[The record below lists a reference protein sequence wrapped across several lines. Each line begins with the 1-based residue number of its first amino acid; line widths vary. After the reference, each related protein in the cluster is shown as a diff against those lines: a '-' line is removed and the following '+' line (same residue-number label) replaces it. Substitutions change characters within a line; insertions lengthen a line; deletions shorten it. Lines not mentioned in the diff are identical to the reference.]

1 MKIKRII
8 TIGCLLL
15 FCQGMFSQSNDRIVI
30 FGQQAMEM
38 VKHFGGKEKVV
49 GVGYLDKKVKKGEY
63 TDWPILTSLWPSVE
77 SIIVTRPSHLFGMES
92 AFKAKRSG
100 SQEFWEKKGVE
111 ITSVFDFNEA
121 RTLEVFYKDLR
132 TFSTVFNKQKEVEQF
147 IKEEND
153 KLKKLKDKLPITK
166 GSKPKK
172 VLFLANVRSS
182 DIYYCYTQDKCL
194 VGAMLA
200 DFNVEFLTS
209 TNMVIPVS
217 IEYMVSL
224 NPDYII
230 LSSFQANS
238 LSDLLKYFKEHK
250 VLKRLD
256 AVQHNRIM
264 TVDYSNAV
272 SGGLEFVSLY
282 EQLVSFFY
290 PLIKYET
297 K

>member
-1 MKIKRII
+1 MNKVMRYWKIAVSI
-8 TIGCLLL
+8 LLV
-15 FCQGMFSQSNDRIVI
+15 SQVSFAQAEDRIVI
-30 FGQQAMEM
+30 FGQQAVEM

-77 SIIVTRPSHLFGMES
+77 SIIVTKPTQLFGMES

-100 SQEFWEKKGVE
+100 STVFWENKGVKV
-111 ITSVFDFNEA
+111 TSVFDFNEA
-121 RTLEVFYKDLR
+121 RTLEVFFKDLR
-132 TFSTVFNKQKEVEQF
+132 TFGRVFNREKKVNQY
-147 IKEEND
+147 ITEES
-153 KLKKLKDKLPITK
+153 KKLRELKKKITK
-166 GSKPKK
+166 SKDSKPKR

-194 VGAMLA
+194 IGSMLE

-209 TNMVIPVS
+209 QNMVIPVS
-217 IEYMVSL
+217 IEYLVSL

-238 LSDLLKYFKEHK
+238 LSDLLQYFKDHK
-250 VLKRLD
+250 VLKQLD
-256 AVQHNRIM
+256 AVQNNCIT

-282 EQLVSFFY
+282 QQLVSF
-290 PLIKYET
+290 LQ
-297 K
+297 

>member
-1 MKIKRII
+1 MRYWKIAVSI
-8 TIGCLLL
+8 LLV
-15 FCQGMFSQSNDRIVI
+15 SQVSFAQAEDRIVI
-30 FGQQAMEM
+30 FGQQAVEM

-77 SIIVTRPSHLFGMES
+77 SIIVTRPTQLFGMES

-100 SQEFWEKKGVE
+100 STVFWENKGVKV
-111 ITSVFDFNEA
+111 TSVFDFNEV
-121 RTLEVFYKDLR
+121 RTLEVFFKDLR
-132 TFSTVFNKQKEVEQF
+132 TFGRVFNREKEVNQY
-147 IKEEND
+147 ISEES
-153 KLKKLKDKLPITK
+153 KKLRELKKKITK
-166 GSKPKK
+166 SKDGIPKR

-194 VGAMLA
+194 IGSMLE

-209 TNMVIPVS
+209 QNMVIPVS
-217 IEYMVSL
+217 IEYLVSL

-238 LSDLLKYFKEHK
+238 LSDLLQYFKEHK
-250 VLKRLD
+250 VLKQLD
-256 AVQHNRIM
+256 AVQNNRIT

-282 EQLVSFFY
+282 QQLVSF
-290 PLIKYET
+290 LQ
-297 K
+297 

>member
-1 MKIKRII
+1 MNKVMRYWKIAVSI
-8 TIGCLLL
+8 LLV
-15 FCQGMFSQSNDRIVI
+15 SQVSFAQAKDRIVI
-30 FGQQAMEM
+30 FGQQAVEM

-77 SIIVTRPSHLFGMES
+77 SIIVTRPTQLFGMES

-100 SQEFWEKKGVE
+100 STVFWENKGVKV
-111 ITSVFDFNEA
+111 TSVFDFNEA
-121 RTLEVFYKDLR
+121 RILEVFFKDLR
-132 TFSTVFNKQKEVEQF
+132 TFGRVFNREKEVNQY
-147 IKEEND
+147 ISEES
-153 KLKKLKDKLPITK
+153 KKFQELKKKIAKSKD
-166 GSKPKK
+166 GKPKR

-194 VGAMLA
+194 IGSMLE

-209 TNMVIPVS
+209 QNMVIPVS
-217 IEYMVSL
+217 IEYLVSL

-238 LSDLLKYFKEHK
+238 LSDLLQYFKDHK
-250 VLKRLD
+250 VLKQLD
-256 AVQHNRIM
+256 AVQNNRIT

-282 EQLVSFFY
+282 QQLVSF
-290 PLIKYET
+290 LQ
-297 K
+297 

>member
-1 MKIKRII
+1 MLKI
-8 TIGCLLL
+8 GGLVLCLIC
-15 FCQGMFSQSNDRIVI
+15 FQNIYSQSKERIVI

-38 VKHFGGKEKVV
+38 VKHFDAKDQVV

-63 TDWPILTSLWPSVE
+63 IDWPILTSLWPSIE
-77 SIIVTRPSHLFGMES
+77 SIIATRPTHLFGMES

-100 SQEFWEKKGVE
+100 SKEFWQKKGVE
-111 ITSVFDFNEA
+111 VTEVFDFNEA

-132 TFSTVFNKQKEVEQF
+132 TFSQVFKKEKEVEVF
-147 IKEEND
+147 IKEEQTKLQ
-153 KLKKLKDKLPITK
+153 KLKNEVPLAKK
-166 GSKPKK
+166 GKVKR

-194 VGAMLA
+194 VGSMLA

-209 TNMVIPVS
+209 KNMVIPVS

-238 LSDLLKYFKEHK
+238 LSDLLHYFKEHK
-250 VLKRLD
+250 VLRQLD

-282 EQLVSFFY
+282 QQLLSFIY
-290 PLIKYET
+290 PKITNET

>member
-1 MKIKRII
+1 MRYWKIVVSI
-8 TIGCLLL
+8 LLV
-15 FCQGMFSQSNDRIVI
+15 SQVSFAQAKDRIVI
-30 FGQQAMEM
+30 FGQQAVEM

-77 SIIVTRPSHLFGMES
+77 SIIVTRPTQLFGMES

-100 SQEFWEKKGVE
+100 STVFWENKGVKV
-111 ITSVFDFNEA
+111 TSVFDFNEV
-121 RTLEVFYKDLR
+121 RTLEVFFKDLR
-132 TFSTVFNKQKEVEQF
+132 TFGKVFNREKEVNQY
-147 IKEEND
+147 ISEES
-153 KLKKLKDKLPITK
+153 KKLRELKKKITK
-166 GSKPKK
+166 SKDGKPKR

-194 VGAMLA
+194 IGSMLE

-209 TNMVIPVS
+209 QNMVIPVS
-217 IEYMVSL
+217 IEYLVSL

-238 LSDLLKYFKEHK
+238 LSDLLQYFKDHK
-250 VLKRLD
+250 VLKQLD
-256 AVQHNRIM
+256 AVQNNRIT

-282 EQLVSFFY
+282 QQLVSF
-290 PLIKYET
+290 LQ
-297 K
+297 

>member
-1 MKIKRII
+1 MNKVIRYWKIAVSI
-8 TIGCLLL
+8 LLVNQVS
-15 FCQGMFSQSNDRIVI
+15 FAQTEDRIVI
-30 FGQQAMEM
+30 FGQQAVEM

-77 SIIVTRPSHLFGMES
+77 SIIVTRPTQLFGMES

-100 SQEFWEKKGVE
+100 STVFWENKGVKV
-111 ITSVFDFNEA
+111 TSVFDFNEV
-121 RTLEVFYKDLR
+121 RTLEVFFKDLR
-132 TFSTVFNKQKEVEQF
+132 TFGKVFNREKQVNQY
-147 IKEEND
+147 ISEES
-153 KLKKLKDKLPITK
+153 KKLRELKKKITK
-166 GSKPKK
+166 SKDGKPKR

-194 VGAMLA
+194 IGSMLE

-209 TNMVIPVS
+209 QNMVIPVS
-217 IEYMVSL
+217 IEYLVSL
-224 NPDYII
+224 NPDCII

-238 LSDLLKYFKEHK
+238 LSDLLQYFKDHK
-250 VLKRLD
+250 VLKQLD
-256 AVQHNRIM
+256 AVQNNRIT

-282 EQLVSFFY
+282 QQLVSF
-290 PLIKYET
+290 LQ
-297 K
+297 

>member
-1 MKIKRII
+1 MLKR
-8 TIGCLLL
+8 GVLVLCLIC
-15 FCQGMFSQSNDRIVI
+15 FQNIYSQSKERIVI

-38 VKHFGGKEKVV
+38 VKHFDAKDQVV

-63 TDWPILTSLWPSVE
+63 TDWPILTSLWPSIE
-77 SIIVTRPSHLFGMES
+77 SIIATRPTHLFGMES

-100 SQEFWEKKGVE
+100 SKEFWQKKGVE
-111 ITSVFDFNEA
+111 VTEVFDFNEA
-121 RTLEVFYKDLR
+121 RTLDVFYKDLR
-132 TFSTVFNKQKEVEQF
+132 TFGQVFKKEKEVEVF
-147 IKEEND
+147 IKEEQTKLQ
-153 KLKKLKDKLPITK
+153 KLKNEVPLAKK
-166 GSKPKK
+166 GKARR

-194 VGAMLA
+194 VGSMLA

-209 TNMVIPVS
+209 KNMVIPVS

-238 LSDLLKYFKEHK
+238 LSDLLHYFKEHK
-250 VLKRLD
+250 VLKQLD
-256 AVQHNRIM
+256 AVQHSRIM

-282 EQLVSFFY
+282 QQLLSFIY
-290 PLIKYET
+290 PKITNET

>member
-1 MKIKRII
+1 MNKVMRYWKIAVSI
-8 TIGCLLL
+8 LLV
-15 FCQGMFSQSNDRIVI
+15 SQVSFAQAEDRIVI
-30 FGQQAMEM
+30 FGQQAVEM

-77 SIIVTRPSHLFGMES
+77 SIIVTRPTQLFGMES

-100 SQEFWEKKGVE
+100 STVFWENKGVKV
-111 ITSVFDFNEA
+111 TSVFDFNEA
-121 RTLEVFYKDLR
+121 RTLEVFFKDLR
-132 TFSTVFNKQKEVEQF
+132 TFGRVFNREKQVNQY
-147 IKEEND
+147 ISEES
-153 KLKKLKDKLPITK
+153 KKLRELKKKITK
-166 GSKPKK
+166 PKDGKPKR

-194 VGAMLA
+194 IGSMLE

-209 TNMVIPVS
+209 QNMVIPVS
-217 IEYMVSL
+217 IEYLVSL

-238 LSDLLKYFKEHK
+238 LSDLLQYFKDHK
-250 VLKRLD
+250 VLKQLD
-256 AVQHNRIM
+256 AVQNNCIT

-282 EQLVSFFY
+282 QQLVSF
-290 PLIKYET
+290 LQ
-297 K
+297 

>member
-1 MKIKRII
+1 MRYWKIAVSI
-8 TIGCLLL
+8 LLV
-15 FCQGMFSQSNDRIVI
+15 SQVSFAQTEDRIVI
-30 FGQQAMEM
+30 FGQQAVEM

-77 SIIVTRPSHLFGMES
+77 SIIVTRPTQLFGMES

-100 SQEFWEKKGVE
+100 STVFWENKGVKV
-111 ITSVFDFNEA
+111 TSVFDFNEV
-121 RTLEVFYKDLR
+121 RTLEVFFKDLR
-132 TFSTVFNKQKEVEQF
+132 TFGRVFNREKEVNQY
-147 IKEEND
+147 ISEES
-153 KLKKLKDKLPITK
+153 KKLRELKKKITK
-166 GSKPKK
+166 SKDGKPKR

-194 VGAMLA
+194 IGSMLE

-209 TNMVIPVS
+209 QNMVIPVS
-217 IEYMVSL
+217 IEYLVSL

-238 LSDLLKYFKEHK
+238 LSDLLQYFKEHK
-250 VLKRLD
+250 VLKQLD
-256 AVQHNRIM
+256 AVQNNRIT

-282 EQLVSFFY
+282 QQLVSF
-290 PLIKYET
+290 LQ
-297 K
+297 

>member
-1 MKIKRII
+1 MNKVMRYWKIAVSI
-8 TIGCLLL
+8 LLV
-15 FCQGMFSQSNDRIVI
+15 SQVSFAQAEDRIVI
-30 FGQQAMEM
+30 FGQQAVEM

-77 SIIVTRPSHLFGMES
+77 SIIVTRPTQLFGMES

-100 SQEFWEKKGVE
+100 STVFWENKGVKV
-111 ITSVFDFNEA
+111 TSVFDFNEV
-121 RTLEVFYKDLR
+121 RTLEVFFKDLR
-132 TFSTVFNKQKEVEQF
+132 TFGRVFNREKEVNQY
-147 IKEEND
+147 ISEES
-153 KLKKLKDKLPITK
+153 KKLRELKKKITK
-166 GSKPKK
+166 SKDGIPKR

-194 VGAMLA
+194 IGSMLE

-209 TNMVIPVS
+209 QNMVIPVS
-217 IEYMVSL
+217 IEYLVSL

-238 LSDLLKYFKEHK
+238 LSDLLQYFKEHK
-250 VLKRLD
+250 VLKQLD
-256 AVQHNRIM
+256 AVQNNRIT

-282 EQLVSFFY
+282 QQLVSF
-290 PLIKYET
+290 LQ
-297 K
+297 

>member
-1 MKIKRII
+1 MNKVMRYWKIAVSI
-8 TIGCLLL
+8 LLV
-15 FCQGMFSQSNDRIVI
+15 SQVSFAQTEDRIVI
-30 FGQQAMEM
+30 FGQQAVEM

-77 SIIVTRPSHLFGMES
+77 SIIVTRPTQLFGMES

-100 SQEFWEKKGVE
+100 STVFWENKGVKV
-111 ITSVFDFNEA
+111 TSVFDFNEV
-121 RTLEVFYKDLR
+121 RTLEVFFKDLR
-132 TFSTVFNKQKEVEQF
+132 TFGRVFNREKEVNQY
-147 IKEEND
+147 ISEES
-153 KLKKLKDKLPITK
+153 KKLRELKKKITK
-166 GSKPKK
+166 SKDGKPKR

-194 VGAMLA
+194 IGSMLE

-209 TNMVIPVS
+209 QNMVIPVS
-217 IEYMVSL
+217 IEYLVSL

-238 LSDLLKYFKEHK
+238 LSDLLQYFKEHK
-250 VLKRLD
+250 VLKQLD
-256 AVQHNRIM
+256 AVQNNRIT

-282 EQLVSFFY
+282 QQLVSF
-290 PLIKYET
+290 LQ
-297 K
+297 